1 MDLGHRSRSVRKGS
15 LALTQRQGN
24 CMLIMAVAI
33 GTGSNVALML
43 CIPCHSDHEL
53 TGSFQA
59 LLCLWKC
66 VSRRNSIVRVVSRSP
81 KRKPA
86 PVKGT
91 IGNLGL
97 CTAPQHVV
105 CVCVLFRGS
114 RLRETFQGQ
123 AAQAVG
129 PTSRWPNV
137 N

>member
-1 MDLGHRSRSVRKGS
+1 MDLGHSSRSVRKGS

-59 LLCLWKC
+59 LLWKC
-66 VSRRNSIVRVVSRSP
+66 VSRRNSIVR
-81 KRKPA
+81 
-86 PVKGT
+86 
-91 IGNLGL
+91 
-97 CTAPQHVV
+97 VV